1 MKSYFLRVIAK
12 ATSFTGARVALADLG
27 TASLAGYN
35 TQKATFCEPNW
46 ADLNLEFRP
55 NSQSVAFAR
64 AH

>member
-1 MKSYFLRVIAK
+1 M